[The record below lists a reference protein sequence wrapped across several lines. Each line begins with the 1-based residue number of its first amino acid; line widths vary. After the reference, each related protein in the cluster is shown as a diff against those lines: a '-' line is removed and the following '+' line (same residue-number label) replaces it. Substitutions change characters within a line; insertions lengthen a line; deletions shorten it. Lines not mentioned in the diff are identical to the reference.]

1 MPESRHGLRNGVG
14 SSVRPHLGHRG
25 SRCCCPKTAIARDD
39 IRAAI
44 RVIDFNSDK
53 ADAELHPPDGVLD
66 EALVGFLF
74 HW

>member
-1 MPESRHGLRNGVG
+1 MSAYLIVATGQTAL
-14 SSVRPHLGHRG
+14 RPHLGHRG
-25 SRCCCPKTAIARDD
+25 SRCCCPKAAIARDD
-39 IRAAI
+39 IRAAV

-53 ADAELHPPDGVLD
+53 ADAELRPSDGVLD

>member
-1 MPESRHGLRNGVG
+1 M
-14 SSVRPHLGHRG
+14 
-25 SRCCCPKTAIARDD
+25 ARDD

-53 ADAELHPPDGVLD
+53 ADAKLRPSDGVLY